1 MSKKTYRVEY
11 DLIRVL
17 AMLCVVWFHFHVG
30 LMEFGIHSP
39 VMLRNAG
46 ENLTFGQQGV
56 VLFFIL
62 SGATS
67 CMSYEKCLRDSSERG
82 LRGAVISYYKKRL
95 WALLPLFWI
104 AYFVAYVLIYVPH
117 GGGLSSNIIFT
128 VLGLDG
134 YLMMRGIRTSYQVGE
149 WFMGAI
155 LILYLMFPFLYHLI
169 RKWPKRTMAVLVL
182 GYVLIVELFPFD
194 WPKETWALLRMFDLA
209 VGICFGLYIHT
220 ISWKAA
226 AGAAV
231 LCVMTVFVKLPGDNM
246 YAVILQGISSFIVLH
261 WIGEWIGRQSGR
273 MWNVLRGG
281 LKKISGYTY
290 AVFLIHHLIMNRALL
305 PFSGQGWG
313 YRIYADKFLYVML
326 LIAVSSV
333 LLQSA
338 GIQMTAGA
346 QAWICGIRSRKYKK
360 T

>member
-30 LMEFGIHSP
+30 LMEFGIQSP

-67 CMSYEKCLRDSSERG
+67 CMSYERCLRNNKERG
-82 LRGAVISYYKKRL
+82 IRGAVVSYYNKRL

-104 AYFVAYVLIYVPH
+104 AYFVAYILIYLPH
-117 GGGLSSNIIFT
+117 GGRMEYSPVYTL
-128 VLGLDG
+128 LGLDG
-134 YLMMRGIRTSYQVGE
+134 YLMMRGIKTNYQVGE

-155 LILYLMFPFLYHLI
+155 LLLYLAFPMLYHLI
-169 RKWPKRTMAVLVL
+169 RKWPKRTMLLLVL
-182 GYVLIVELFPFD
+182 GYILITECFPFD

-226 AGAAV
+226 AAAAAV
-231 LCVMTVFVKLPGDNM
+231 CVVTVFVKLPGDNM
-246 YAVILQGISSFIVLH
+246 YAVLLQGISLFVVLH
-261 WIGEWIGRQSGR
+261 WIGQWIGEQCGR
-273 MWNVLRGG
+273 GWDALRIG
-281 LKKISGYTY
+281 LKKISGYAY
-290 AVFLIHHLIMNRALL
+290 AVFLIHHIIMNRALL

-313 YRIYADKFLYVML
+313 YRIYVDKFLYVMI

-333 LLQSA
+333 LLQGAGTQVTESA
-338 GIQMTAGA
+338 RT
-346 QAWICGIRSRKYKK
+346 WICGIRNRKCKK